1 MDTCEA
7 WRGYGEVASQIGY
20 RSYRLWQAS
29 FMSYAMTI
37 ARAGCTRRRA
47 VSCGSTGSWRKKK
60 AEDSVV
66 VSSIEKRLHH
76 RNISKYYSCNRLSA
90 ACGGG
95 KFIVHSL
102 AGSILYLLAAAI
114 SFDSPDKPIRIK

>member
-1 MDTCEA
+1 MDTCEP

-20 RSYRLWQAS
+20 RSYRLWQTS
-29 FMSYAMTI
+29 LMSYTMTI
-37 ARAGCTRRRA
+37 ARAGCTRRRRV

-66 VSSIEKRLHH
+66 VSSIKKRLRH
-76 RNISKYYSCNRLSA
+76 RNIWKYYSCNRLSA

-95 KFIVHSL
+95 KVVVWL
-102 AGSILYLLAAAI
+102 VVYRI
-114 SFDSPDKPIRIK
+114 S